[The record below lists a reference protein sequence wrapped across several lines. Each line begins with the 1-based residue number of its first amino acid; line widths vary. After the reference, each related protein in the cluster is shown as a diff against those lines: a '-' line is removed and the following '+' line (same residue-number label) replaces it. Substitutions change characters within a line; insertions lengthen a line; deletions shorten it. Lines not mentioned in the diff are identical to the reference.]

1 MVNSNAAWIAAACT
15 RIGVTITA
23 QTTVGDEEKDLI
35 ADLSRFCQT
44 CDVILLTGGLGPTHD
59 DITLSVLNKFTTD
72 TFALHQPWLDH
83 LHAWMKERGREL
95 SERNAAQALV
105 PSRATVL
112 HNPIGTAPGVLVR
125 HQNTIIVAMPG
136 VPAEMRGI
144 MTDHV
149 LPLLQQRIDA
159 EKKPAREY
167 RVLQTT
173 GIAES
178 NLADLIGEPSQFLGT
193 STLAFL
199 PNYQGVRLRIGAL
212 GTTSTERQRELDR
225 ITDILT
231 ERAGRFIYGVG
242 ERTLSVAVGERL
254 QQRRETVAV
263 AESCTGGLL
272 GAAFTDVP
280 GSSAWFEGGVLT
292 YSNEAKKRELNVPE
306 AVLNN
311 VGAVSEAVAVLM
323 AMKVREK
330 FGTTWGIGV
339 TGVAGPGG
347 GTEEKPVGLVWI
359 AVAGPDG
366 VKAVKHLFGT
376 DRRINRE
383 RTVGAALGMLW
394 SQL

>member
-23 QTTVGDEEKDLI
+23 QNTVGDEEKDLI
-35 ADLSRFCQT
+35 ADLSRLSQRN
-44 CDVILLTGGLGPTHD
+44 DVLLLTGGLGPTHD
-59 DITLSVLNKFTTD
+59 DITLSVLNKFTND

-83 LHAWMKERGREL
+83 LHAWMQERGREL
-95 SERNAAQALV
+95 TERNAAQALV

-112 HNPIGTAPGVLVR
+112 HNPIGTAPGVLLQ
-125 HQNTIIVAMPG
+125 HGNTIIIAMPG
-136 VPAEMRGI
+136 VPPEMRGI

-159 EKKPAREY
+159 ERKPVREY

-212 GTTSTERQRELDR
+212 GTTLHERTTELDR
-225 ITDILT
+225 ITSIIT
-231 ERAGRFIYGVG
+231 ERAGRFIFSTG
-242 ERTLSVAVGERL
+242 ERTLSAAIGERL
-254 QQRRETVAV
+254 LERHETVAV

-272 GAAFTDVP
+272 GAAFTDIP

-292 YSNEAKKRELNVPE
+292 YSNAAKTRELNVPT

-323 AMKVREK
+323 AMRVREK

>member
-1 MVNSNAAWIAAACT
+1 V
-15 RIGVTITA
+15 
-23 QTTVGDEEKDLI
+23 
-35 ADLSRFCQT
+35 
-44 CDVILLTGGLGPTHD
+44 LLQHG
-59 DITLSVLNKFTTD
+59 
-72 TFALHQPWLDH
+72 
-83 LHAWMKERGREL
+83 
-95 SERNAAQALV
+95 
-105 PSRATVL
+105 
-112 HNPIGTAPGVLVR
+112 
-125 HQNTIIVAMPG
+125 NTIIIAMPG
-136 VPAEMRGI
+136 VPPEMRGI

-159 EKKPAREY
+159 ERKPAREY

-212 GTTSTERQRELDR
+212 GTTVHERTTELDR
-225 ITDILT
+225 ITSIIT
-231 ERAGRFIYGVG
+231 ERAGRFIFSTG
-242 ERTLSVAVGERL
+242 ERTLSSAVGERL
-254 QQRRETVAV
+254 LERHETVAV

-272 GAAFTDVP
+272 GAAFTDIP

-292 YSNEAKKRELNVPE
+292 YSNAAKTRELNVPT

-323 AMKVREK
+323 AMRVREK